1 MNEMIPSMNK
11 SRRMIQDG
19 VGTLW
24 LLPLIIFCPSVG
36 LEGGWPSCTEQ
47 SSEWEGGMAGE
58 LEVMLIEQDLELV
71 GAEGGAGE
79 SQYRQQVDPVRTSR
93 RHEQRRGYP
102 KGLIPT
108 NLKLEFPL

>member
-1 MNEMIPSMNK
+1 
-11 SRRMIQDG
+11 
-19 VGTLW
+19 
-24 LLPLIIFCPSVG
+24 
-36 LEGGWPSCTEQ
+36 
-47 SSEWEGGMAGE
+47 MAGE